1 MIQKGTLGV
10 AFALIGDLSPRR
22 TAAPAVTLRGER
34 ITANP
39 CRYYSCGSFKA
50 R

>member
-10 AFALIGDLSPRR
+10 AFALIGDLSPSR

-34 ITANP
+34 IAAISVQGTA
-39 CRYYSCGSFKA
+39 YVSA